1 MADRAVAPHLHEG
14 KPRCVRTSG
23 KPANDP
29 GTSTTNTA
37 SPRPTCSS
45 AEPTWSPESGS
56 SSAHRT
62 ATSGGVGP
70 RRHLAN
76 HAVGEAHGRG
86 RATGR
91 GRGGGGGVGLCV
103 RAGRGGE
110 RPWGVGVW
118 GGARGV
124 PGRSD
129 AGLQPFRGRPAI
141 ALNSAV
147 RAFACGSAGG
157 RGRGWD
163 EAGVGRGTGHVG
175 CDGGV
180 LSVVVPRPRPRL
192 RTSGEGRVGRAD
204 PCCCLRPPRLGGVG
218 AVMEVPWPQGRPAR
232 SNSCWS
238 RGRRRWVWRS
248 SAIRS
253 STCASCS
260 VFAASLR
267 MVASRRAARR

>member
-1 MADRAVAPHLHEG
+1 MGFTAASSGCSSRPRLATHATGVDALSARELGHEVAPF
-14 KPRCVRTSG
+14 T
-23 KPANDP
+23 
-29 GTSTTNTA
+29 
-37 SPRPTCSS
+37 
-45 AEPTWSPESGS
+45 
-56 SSAHRT
+56 
-62 ATSGGVGP
+62 GVHIDGP
-70 RRHLAN
+70 
-76 HAVGEAHGRG
+76 G
-86 RATGR
+86 RACGSR
-91 GRGGGGGVGLCV
+91 
-103 RAGRGGE
+103 
-110 RPWGVGVW
+110 RPAHPPHRVLRNVTSCRYGMTYGQFWP
-118 GGARGV
+118 RHS
-124 PGRSD
+124 GRSD

-157 RGRGWD
+157 RSRGWD